1 MPMHEGDVLSQHDR
15 SEVGQE
21 CNEVRER
28 CRGCNGGKGDV
39 VDLQAG
45 NKPAHADAVWR
56 MAMGDDDDL
65 RCRTR
70 SVDPPYT
77 YIKFVS
83 VPCVLDG

>member
-1 MPMHEGDVLSQHDR
+1 VLSQHDR

-21 CNEVRER
+21 CNEVGER

-45 NKPAHADAVWR
+45 YEPAYANAVR
-56 MAMGDDDDL
+56 RVAMGDDDDL
-65 RCRTR
+65 RCRTQ
-70 SVDPPYT
+70 SVGLTCT